1 MCGIAGVWGAPDEA
15 RRTVRAMLPLLAHRG
30 PDDEGLWESSPLG
43 SLGLVFGFRRLAIL
57 DTSPSGH
64 QPMLDP
70 ASGSV
75 LVFNGEIYNFLDLRR
90 EWSEPVWESRS
101 DTEVLLKGFLKW
113 GHDLWPKLA
122 GMYAVALFD
131 APRRRLIL
139 ARDPLG
145 IKPLYYGWNR
155 NGSFFFCSEIRSL
168 VRCRLADGGMDL
180 TSLFSCLAY
189 GAPCEPL
196 TLVEGVRMLGAGEWM
211 ELGLE
216 RGRIR
221 VLDQGR
227 FWEFPKAGSFQG
239 TREEA
244 VLALRRALDTALRRH
259 LLSDVPVGLFLS
271 AGMDSAAVAAFCRR
285 NGLTPRAWTLYLE
298 GEGGHDERM
307 LAAETARQAEL
318 PHEIVTLSPSELANT
333 WDAYMASLDQPTVDG
348 FNTWL
353 IARVARKQ
361 GYKVALSGL
370 GGDELFGGYSSVR
383 HLPWLVLASRLLGL
397 LPSPLQSRL
406 LNCLWP
412 AASSAQREKLK
423 DLFRAP
429 RSAMALALLRRRLF
443 GEEALNRLGLQ
454 KERWALNPYGLPL
467 EANLNLRGTE
477 RDLPALIGLLDGRF
491 YMRNILLRDAD
502 VMGMTHSVEIRVPL
516 LDRDVAS
523 LAFAFPGRW
532 RRPAGGVNKPLLAD
546 AAELPA
552 AIRQRPKTIFALPF
566 PEWLR
571 TIWKERMA
579 DNLSQLAHR
588 GLLDPA
594 GIHEIRR
601 RFEAPGGGGWWSR
614 IWMLVVLNEWLNRV
628 ERRE

>member
-1 MCGIAGVWGAPDEA
+1 MCGIAGVWGSPDVA
-15 RRTVRAMLPLLAHRG
+15 LRTVRAMLPLLAHRG
-30 PDDEGLWESSPLG
+30 PDDEGLWESSPMG
-43 SLGLVFGFRRLAIL
+43 SFGLVFGFRRLAIL
-57 DTSPSGH
+57 DTSPAGH
-64 QPMLDP
+64 QPMQDP

-75 LVFNGEIYNFLDLRR
+75 LVYNGEIYNFLDLRR
-90 EWSEPVWESRS
+90 EWSEPVWQSRS
-101 DTEVLLKGFLKW
+101 DTEVLLKGFLRW

-131 APRRRLIL
+131 APRQRLIL

-145 IKPLYYGWNR
+145 IKPLYYGWSR
-155 NGSFFFCSEIRSL
+155 NGSFFFCSEIRPL
-168 VRCRLADGGMDL
+168 VRCRLVDGGVDL
-180 TSLFSCLAY
+180 ASLFSCLAY

-196 TLVEGVRMLGAGEWM
+196 TLVRGVRMLGAGEWM

-227 FWEFPKAGSFQG
+227 FWEFPKPGSFQG

-271 AGMDSAAVAAFCRR
+271 AGMDSAAVAAFCCR

-298 GEGGHDERM
+298 GEGGHDERT
-307 LAAETARQAEL
+307 LAAETARKAGL
-318 PHEIVTLSPSELANT
+318 PHEVVTLSPSELANA

-353 IARVARKQ
+353 MARVAREQ

-370 GGDELFGGYSSVR
+370 GGDELFGGYAGVR
-383 HLPWLVLASRLLGL
+383 RLSRLVLASRLLSL
-397 LPSPLQSRL
+397 LPSPLHSRL
-406 LNCLWP
+406 LDRLWP

-429 RSAMALALLRRRLF
+429 RSAMAIAVLRRRLF
-443 GEEALNRLGLQ
+443 GEEALNRLGLH
-454 KERWALNPYGLPL
+454 KERWTLNPYGLPL
-467 EANLNLRGTE
+467 EADLNLRGTE
-477 RDLPALIGLLDGRF
+477 GDLPALIGLLDSRF

-502 VMGMTHSVEIRVPL
+502 VMGMAHGVEIRVPL
-516 LDRDVAS
+516 LDRDVAA
-523 LAFAFPGRW
+523 LAFALPGCW
-532 RRPAGGVNKPLLAD
+532 RRPASGVNKPLLAD

-552 AIRQRPKTIFALPF
+552 AIRQRPKTGFDLPF
-566 PEWLR
+566 SDWLR
-571 TIWKERMA
+571 TIWRERMIA
-579 DNLSQLAHR
+579 NLAQLAR
-588 GLLDPA
+588 RDLLDPA
-594 GIHEIRR
+594 GIHEIQR
-601 RFEAPGGGGWWSR
+601 RFEQPDGKGWWSR

-628 ERRE
+628 EQGE